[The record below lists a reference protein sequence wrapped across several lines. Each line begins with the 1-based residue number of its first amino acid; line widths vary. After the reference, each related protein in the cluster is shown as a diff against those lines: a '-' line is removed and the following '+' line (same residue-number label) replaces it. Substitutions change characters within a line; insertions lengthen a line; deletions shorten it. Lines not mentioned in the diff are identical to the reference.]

1 MTNKLA
7 IEEARTAVLA
17 YLKAMEDRHLDEARS
32 HIAPDVVMVFP
43 GGRKF
48 TSIDE
53 IVANSGGRYVKVQKA
68 ISRSESWRLG
78 DRIIVLVTGT
88 LYGHWKD
95 GQAFDGIRFA
105 DRFEV
110 EDGKIILQEV
120 WNDAGEHRLAGAGT
134 GLCPATEDTQ

>member
-1 MTNKLA
+1 MTDTLEL
-7 IEEARTAVLA
+7 EEARAAALA
-17 YLKAMEDRHLDEARS
+17 YLKAMEDRRHDEARS
-32 HIAPDVVMVFP
+32 HVAPGVVMVFP

-53 IVANSGGRYVKVQKA
+53 IIANSGGRYIRVQKA
-68 ISRSESWRLG
+68 ISRSESWRQG
-78 DRIIVLVTGT
+78 DRIMVLVTGT

-95 GQAFDGIRFA
+95 GRAFDGIRFA

-120 WNDAGEHRLAGAGT
+120 WNDAGEHRLAGAGA
-134 GLCPATEDTQ
+134 GLCAAAEDTQ